1 MPRIHDSITDLIRN
15 TPLIE
20 PQTTAANGSLAPA
33 FWSRSNM

>member
-20 PQTTAANGSLAPA
+20 PQTEHLPENRTVT
-33 FWSRSNM
+33 